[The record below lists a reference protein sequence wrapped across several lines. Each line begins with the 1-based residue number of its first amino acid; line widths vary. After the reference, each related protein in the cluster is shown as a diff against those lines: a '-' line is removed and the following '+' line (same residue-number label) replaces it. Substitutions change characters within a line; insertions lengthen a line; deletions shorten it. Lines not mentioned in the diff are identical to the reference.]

1 MVGRKNAEKELRWR
15 EMLERYADSKVSV
28 REFCTSEGV
37 SEPSFYAWRK
47 KLGMRKDDSARARP
61 ARRRKD
67 RSRTVVQETAK
78 GNQDRSDN
86 GRLFVPLQVL
96 DTAATLEII
105 HPLGYRIQVT
115 GDVNP
120 VALRQVIEVLDERGG
135 R

>member
-1 MVGRKNAEKELRWR
+1 MAGRKNAEKELRWR
-15 EMLERYADSKVSV
+15 EMLKRHADSGVSV
-28 REFCTSEGV
+28 REFCASEGV

-47 KLGMRKDDSARARP
+47 KLGMRKDGNARARP
-61 ARRRKD
+61 ARD
-67 RSRTVVQETAK
+67 RF
-78 GNQDRSDN
+78 GN

-120 VALRQVIEVLDERGG
+120 VTLRQVIEVLDERGG

>member
-1 MVGRKNAEKELRWR
+1 MAGRKNAEKELRWR
-15 EMLERYADSKVSV
+15 EILKGQARSGVSV
-28 REFCTSEGV
+28 REFCRTAGV

-47 KLGMRKDDSARARP
+47 KLGMPKDDSARPRP
-61 ARRRKD
+61 ARRRK
-67 RSRTVVQETAK
+67 
-78 GNQDRSDN
+78 DRSDN

-96 DTAATLEII
+96 DTAQALEII
-105 HPLGYRIQVT
+105 HPFGYRIHVS

>member
-1 MVGRKNAEKELRWR
+1 MVGRKNAEKETRWR
-15 EMLERYADSKVSV
+15 EILERHADSGVTV

-47 KLGMRKDDSARARP
+47 KLRMGKDGSP
-61 ARRRKD
+61 
-67 RSRTVVQETAK
+67 RSRSTRDR
-78 GNQDRSDN
+78 QDRSDD

-120 VALRQVIEVLDERGG
+120 AALRQVIEALDERGG